1 MVTCFTKD
9 NIMKQTDGLFHQVF
23 DGNIQ
28 TLKMSTGLL
37 TLERLKWQDT
47 PEIFGV
53 IVMPNLH
60 GNVLSDVAHKLLV
73 R

>member
-37 TLERLKWQDT
+37 TLERLKW
-47 PEIFGV
+47 
-53 IVMPNLH
+53 
-60 GNVLSDVAHKLLV
+60 
-73 R
+73 